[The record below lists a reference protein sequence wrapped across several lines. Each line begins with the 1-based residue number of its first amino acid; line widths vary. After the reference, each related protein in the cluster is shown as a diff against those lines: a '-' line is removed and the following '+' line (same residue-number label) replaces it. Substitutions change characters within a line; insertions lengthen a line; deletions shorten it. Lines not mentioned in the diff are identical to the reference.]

1 MTERPELH
9 LCIATGQNLANLIPA
24 LQCSAREVWILQ
36 TPSMRASAARLAS
49 ALKARGLATTRIDF
63 DDNDVTALHSQA
75 EAIAGRLGR
84 RLVAI
89 NLTGGT
95 KLMTLALTETLELAL
110 ATGEGSLPPHLVYTD
125 TVHARLDWLRPAA
138 GSEPMQDILRIND
151 VLLAQGYRRQDGTGG
166 AEDAHWLRTAEERR
180 AVSAFIGQHSRALGR
195 FFGTLNGL
203 ARRALDPQGRLRE
216 PAQQFEFAPGGKA
229 AELLRI
235 ARDAGLVSWNS
246 DTSLNFLSSDSA
258 SYLGGGWV
266 EEYVGLKIS
275 GARPSEWAPRL
286 RIRNVDT
293 GSTNELDAV
302 VVHRNRALV
311 VECKAARVDGGSTSE
326 WIYKASQL
334 ARSVG
339 GALAKALLVSAR
351 EFGDADRQRAN
362 EYGVDVLC
370 AGDLAEL
377 SDYLR
382 RWMAP

>member
-1 MTERPELH
+1 MERPELH

-24 LQCSAREVWILQ
+24 LQCAAREVWILQ
-36 TPSMRASAARLAS
+36 TPAMHTSAAHLAS
-49 ALKARGLATTRIDF
+49 ALKARGVETTRINFADEQ
-63 DDNDVTALHSQA
+63 VTALHAQA
-75 EAIAGRLGR
+75 EAVAERLGR

-89 NLTGGT
+89 NITGGT

-125 TVHARLDWLRPAA
+125 TVRGRLDWLRPAA
-138 GSEPMQDILRIND
+138 RSEPMQDILRIND

-166 AEDAHWLRTAEERR
+166 AEDAHWLRAAGERR
-180 AVSAFIGQHSRALGR
+180 AVTAFMGQHSRTLGR

-203 ARRALDPQGRLRE
+203 AHRALDAAGRLRE
-216 PAQQFEFAPGGKA
+216 SAQHFEFAPGGKA

-235 ARDAGLVSWNS
+235 ARDAGLVAWNG
-246 DTSLNFLSSDSA
+246 DTSLSFLSSDSA

-266 EEYVGLKIS
+266 EEYAGLKIS

-286 RIRNVDT
+286 RVKNIDT
-293 GSTNELDAV
+293 GSMNELDAV
-302 VVHRNRALV
+302 VVHRNRVLV

-339 GALAKALLVSAR
+339 GVLAKALLVSAR
-351 EFGDADRQRAN
+351 EFGDADRQRAT

-370 AGDLAEL
+370 AGDLAGL

-382 RWMAP
+382 RWMAS

>member
-1 MTERPELH
+1 M
-9 LCIATGQNLANLIPA
+9 
-24 LQCSAREVWILQ
+24 
-36 TPSMRASAARLAS
+36 
-49 ALKARGLATTRIDF
+49 
-63 DDNDVTALHSQA
+63 
-75 EAIAGRLGR
+75 
-84 RLVAI
+84 
-89 NLTGGT
+89 
-95 KLMTLALTETLELAL
+95 
-110 ATGEGSLPPHLVYTD
+110 
-125 TVHARLDWLRPAA
+125 
-138 GSEPMQDILRIND
+138 
-151 VLLAQGYRRQDGTGG
+151 
-166 AEDAHWLRTAEERR
+166 
-180 AVSAFIGQHSRALGR
+180 
-195 FFGTLNGL
+195 
-203 ARRALDPQGRLRE
+203 
-216 PAQQFEFAPGGKA
+216 
-229 AELLRI
+229 
-235 ARDAGLVSWNS
+235 VSWNS